1 MFNSLPEI
9 AILNI
14 CLYLK
19 FPDILNLLKY
29 DSSLEEFI
37 LKYKKQFILCDFDK
51 EINYIFKYDFDHL
64 LNEHNKL
71 KCELKYIRNN
81 FFIDY
86 TFNNENYMSYI
97 SYIDSRGWLILEYYL
112 EWFQGKGYY
121 ELPEYAEEEIRMSE
135 SHINKYIGT
144 MSQYHARLKK
154 SNLDLSAKLK
164 KYISINKNFKTIYL
178 KNENFSILK
187 DINF

>member
-37 LKYKKQFILCDFDK
+37 LKYKKQFILRDFDK
-51 EINYIFKYDFDHL
+51 EINYIFKYNFDHL

-121 ELPEYAEEEIRMSE
+121 ELPEYAEEEVRMSE

-144 MSQYHARLKK
+144 MNQYHARLKK
-154 SNLDLSAKLK
+154 SNVNLSSKLK
-164 KYISINKNFKTIYL
+164 KYISINKNFKTIVL